1 MIQNLFL
8 HQKCLHFLQNLQR
21 IRQVSDNTMGQVQLC
36 VLYASMSGICQLS
49 ILMGFPT
56 QIFEKYLDWEKKR
69 KRKHLDFLPVLL
81 TEAILK

>member
-49 ILMGFPT
+49 ILRGFPT
-56 QIFEKYLDWEKKR
+56 QIFEKFGLGEKE
-69 KRKHLDFLPVLL
+69 KRKHLDFLLMLL